1 MRPPVSHPHSCTFL
15 SFKFS
20 FKNFICATCTV
31 TALGVELW
39 MRIVCASAK
48 IPTKV
53 LERERSLGPDLCCQ
67 NGSWLRMTEFP
78 LKTKTMF
85 SKALKLTKDLW
96 DFRVG

>member
-39 MRIVCASAK
+39 MRTVCASAK

-53 LERERSLGPDLCCQ
+53 FQRGMGIAIGTGKEPRSRPVL
-67 NGSWLRMTEFP
+67 SEW
-78 LKTKTMF
+78 
-85 SKALKLTKDLW
+85 
-96 DFRVG
+96 